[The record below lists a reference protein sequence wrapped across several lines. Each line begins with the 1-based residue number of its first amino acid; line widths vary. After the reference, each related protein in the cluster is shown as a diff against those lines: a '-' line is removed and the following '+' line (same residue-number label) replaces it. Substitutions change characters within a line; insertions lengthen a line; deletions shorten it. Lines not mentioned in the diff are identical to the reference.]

1 MLAALLFCEL
11 PSHGEG
17 TVTNYTDASNLL
29 AALAGGGTVTFAAD
43 GVITLT
49 NPIVIVTDTIFDAG
63 GHNVVLTGDTNNN
76 PARLISVSGNVLF
89 RISNLKIANGRSTNG
104 GGIYN
109 QGHLILSNCVFFGN
123 SAIGSNGVAGAQGGN
138 QLNNGQPGGAGTSG
152 AAGLGGA
159 IYNAGVAE
167 LNQCVFQTNSA
178 AGGSGGNGGNGG
190 NGDFSGGNGG
200 AGGSGGGAFGGAIYN
215 SGTNAMINCTF
226 ANNRVAGGNGG
237 AGGAGGSGASAG
249 LNANGGSGAAS
260 AGAGL
265 YNLGFATNLNC
276 TFSDNAGTAGNS
288 AAAGTRSNGDGYPGV
303 GGATCRGAGIWNAG
317 TNTLINC
324 TFSGNAVTGG
334 NGGNGGNGD
343 ITGGDGGNGGSGIGG
358 GLFNSGRVGVT
369 NCTFANGSAIGG
381 TNGAAGSGAFP
392 GAAGS
397 AGAGLGGNIA
407 NLSGAFLLKNSIV
420 GTNLAGGNGYGVI
433 TDAGYNL
440 GSDGTL
446 GFSNTGSLNN
456 TNPLLLALA
465 NNGGAT
471 ETMALAANSPAI
483 NAGDTNFC
491 LPFDQRMIPRPVGPR
506 CDMGAYEFGANPTLS
521 FITQPASLT
530 VTNGGAATFTVVVMG
545 AAPFTYHWTF
555 NGQDI
560 LDAGPTSGSI
570 SSYSITSAQAANAG
584 NYRVVVM
591 NFSGSVTSAVATL
604 TVWVA
609 PAFFQ
614 QPTSLTVTEG
624 SSATFTAAASGVPPP
639 SFQWFFNGTNLLANA
654 TNNSFTISSAQATN
668 QGAYSVTVNNSAGT
682 SNSLSATL
690 TVLPAVTV
698 PVIVTQ
704 PQSLTIRTGSAAQFI
719 VVANG
724 EAPLFYQ
731 WRFNGDSRSG
741 ATSAT
746 YALTNVQ
753 TSDAGRY
760 DVIVANSH
768 GDVVSAPAFLIV
780 LEPPVVTG
788 PQSLATNVCSPATFS
803 VTVDGSAPFTYR
815 WNFNGADLPGA
826 TNATLTVANVEPSN
840 AGSYFVVVR
849 NAVGLAISRTATLSV
864 LAPMVTNLQLVGTTF
879 GFSFA
884 TTTGCTYLTESKAG
898 LADLSWTAVA
908 TNAGTGGMITNS
920 FSTTTTPSQFY
931 RVRIE

>member
-1 MLAALLFCEL
+1 MNLLINRQSARRAVPDCWFFVATRWRCLRLGVSFLAALLVCQL
-11 PSHGEG
+11 PTHGGG
-17 TVTNYTDASNLL
+17 TVTNYADASNLS

-49 NPIVIVTDTIFDAG
+49 NTIVITNNTFFDAS
-63 GHNVVLTGDTNNN
+63 GHNVTISGDTNNN
-76 PARLISVSGNVLF
+76 PARLISVSNNVLF
-89 RISNLKIANGRSTNG
+89 TISNLKIANGRSTNG

-530 VTNGGAATFTVVVMG
+530 VT
-545 AAPFTYHWTF
+545 
-555 NGQDI
+555 
-560 LDAGPTSGSI
+560 
-570 SSYSITSAQAANAG
+570 
-584 NYRVVVM
+584 
-591 NFSGSVTSAVATL
+591 
-604 TVWVA
+604 
-609 PAFFQ
+609 
-614 QPTSLTVTEG
+614 EG

-849 NAVGLAISRTATLSV
+849 NAVGLAISRTATL
-864 LAPMVTNLQLVGTTF
+864 
-879 GFSFA
+879 
-884 TTTGCTYLTESKAG
+884 
-898 LADLSWTAVA
+898 
-908 TNAGTGGMITNS
+908 
-920 FSTTTTPSQFY
+920 
-931 RVRIE
+931 R